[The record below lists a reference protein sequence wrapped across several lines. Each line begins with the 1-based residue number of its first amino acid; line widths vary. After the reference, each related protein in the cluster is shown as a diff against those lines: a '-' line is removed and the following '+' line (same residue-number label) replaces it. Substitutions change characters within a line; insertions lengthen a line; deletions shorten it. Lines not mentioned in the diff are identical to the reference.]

1 MRYFLFNKS
10 HYQHP
15 KFKINL
21 YFVYSFFDRSKQ
33 LMPVDITLL
42 DIISL
47 VFFFAAWY
55 SITWI
60 GRHYKNTAKT
70 TLSSIS
76 KTYRNQW
83 MLHLL
88 ERTNRMPDVALI
100 GNLMRS
106 VSFFASTSLL
116 VLAGLIA
123 VFSAIDEVINIVE
136 GIPYAQHVSPEFT
149 KLKLI
154 VLVLI
159 FIYAFFKLVWS
170 LRQYNTTVIMVGAAP
185 DEFPIEEELFSYAN
199 NLGIV
204 INRATRHFIEGMR
217 GFEFALAAL
226 AWFIHPILFIFA
238 TILVSLVV
246 YRREFASKTL
256 QAMADD

>member
-1 MRYFLFNKS
+1 
-10 HYQHP
+10 
-15 KFKINL
+15 
-21 YFVYSFFDRSKQ
+21 
-33 LMPVDITLL
+33 MPIDITLL
-42 DIISL
+42 DIFAL
-47 VFFFAAWY
+47 VFFFSAWY
-55 SITWI
+55 SITWL
-60 GRHYKNTAKT
+60 GRHYKITKKT

-88 ERTNRMPDVALI
+88 KRSNRMPDAALI

-123 VFSAIDEVINIVE
+123 VFGAIDEVTSVVR
-136 GIPYAQHVSPEFT
+136 GLPYAQHVSPEFT

-170 LRQYNTTVIMVGAAP
+170 LRQYNSTVIMIGAAP
-185 DEFPIEEELFSYAN
+185 DEFDLEDELFSYAKS
-199 NLGIV
+199 LGIV

-217 GFEFALAAL
+217 GFEYALAAM

-238 TILVSLVV
+238 TILVSSVV

-256 QAMADD
+256 QAMSDDE

>member
-1 MRYFLFNKS
+1 
-10 HYQHP
+10 
-15 KFKINL
+15 
-21 YFVYSFFDRSKQ
+21 
-33 LMPVDITLL
+33 MPTDITLL
-42 DIISL
+42 DIFAL
-47 VFFFAAWY
+47 FLFFIAWY
-55 SITWI
+55 SISWI
-60 GRHYKNTAKT
+60 GRHYKNTEKT

-88 ERTNRMPDVALI
+88 ERTNRMSDVALI

-116 VLAGLIA
+116 VLASLIA
-123 VFSAIDEVINIVE
+123 VFGAVDEVINIIQ
-136 GIPYAQHVSPEFT
+136 GFPYAQHVSPEFT

-154 VLVLI
+154 LLVLI

-170 LRQYNTTVIMVGAAP
+170 LRQYNSTVIMVGAAP
-185 DEFPIEEELFSYAN
+185 DVFEGDEDLFSYAN

-204 INRATRHFIEGMR
+204 LNRATRHFIEGMR

-226 AWFIHPILFIFA
+226 AWFIHPLLFILA
-238 TILVSLVV
+238 TLFVSLVV

>member
-1 MRYFLFNKS
+1 
-10 HYQHP
+10 
-15 KFKINL
+15 
-21 YFVYSFFDRSKQ
+21 
-33 LMPVDITLL
+33 
-42 DIISL
+42 
-47 VFFFAAWY
+47 
-55 SITWI
+55 
-60 GRHYKNTAKT
+60 
-70 TLSSIS
+70 
-76 KTYRNQW
+76 

-88 ERTNRMPDVALI
+88 ERSNRMPDVSLL

-123 VFSAIDEVINIVE
+123 VFGAIDDVINIIQ
-136 GIPYAQHVSPEFT
+136 GFPYAQQVSPEFT

-170 LRQYNTTVIMVGAAP
+170 LRQYNSTVIMVGAAP
-185 DEFPIEEELFSYAN
+185 DVFEADEDLFSYAN

-204 INRATRHFIEGMR
+204 LNRATRHFIEGMR

-226 AWFIHPILFIFA
+226 AWFIHPLLFILA

-256 QAMADD
+256 QAMADDD

>member
-1 MRYFLFNKS
+1 
-10 HYQHP
+10 
-15 KFKINL
+15 
-21 YFVYSFFDRSKQ
+21 
-33 LMPVDITLL
+33 MPTDISLL
-42 DIISL
+42 DIIAL
-47 VFFFAAWY
+47 FLFFIAWY
-55 SITWI
+55 GISWI
-60 GRHYKNTAKT
+60 GRRYKNTEKT

-88 ERTNRMPDVALI
+88 ERSNRMSDVALI

-123 VFSAIDEVINIVE
+123 VFGAIDDVINIIQ
-136 GIPYAQHVSPEFT
+136 GFPYAQHVGAEFT

-154 VLVLI
+154 LLVLI

-170 LRQYNTTVIMVGAAP
+170 LRQYNSTVIMVGAAP
-185 DEFPIEEELFSYAN
+185 DVFEDDEDLFSYAN

-204 INRATRHFIEGMR
+204 LNRATRHFIEGMR

-226 AWFIHPILFIFA
+226 AWFIHPLLFILA
-238 TILVSLVV
+238 TVLVSLVV

-256 QAMADD
+256 QAMSDD